1 MQGVISV
8 KGQVRALERYMKR
21 WRERRDTILERTDI
35 NPFVKADLLK
45 QLEAERDKRLAVVP
59 LLREKA
65 DVPLFRI

>member
-1 MQGVISV
+1 
-8 KGQVRALERYMKR
+8 
-21 WRERRDTILERTDI
+21 
-35 NPFVKADLLK
+35 LLK